1 MKKIMIV
8 LLLVLLAV
16 PFLAADRKGEETLK
30 TIYRLYGLQ
39 KYDEALPMIEKAM
52 KDFGITQEL
61 LKLKYKILLNREKY
75 EEALTFIDGEIKRSG
90 ETEAL
95 LAARFDL
102 LFRWGKLK
110 EALETARKKDS
121 ITKLKSPWDA
131 INIMHVYMRMG
142 SKQDALDWLQEAV
155 SRGFISYRILA
166 DKKYELLAKENR
178 FYEII
183 ETIKVAVGLGH
194 PARSFSVKTLN
205 GEDFTLFKQKGK
217 VVLLDFWATWCD
229 SCREEMPGLQKIHGE
244 FKDKGLEMI
253 GISLD
258 SSEEK
263 LKEYIKQNNLGWKMS
278 CSGQV
283 WNDPTVVRYGVNS
296 IPSLWLIDKKGFL
309 RSFDLKGNE
318 LSQTIAALLAEQ

>member
-1 MKKIMIV
+1 MKKVMIV
-8 LLLVLLAV
+8 VLLGLLAI
-16 PFLAADRKGEETLK
+16 PFLAADRGETLK
-30 TIYRLYGLQ
+30 TIYQLYGQ
-39 KYDEALPMIEKAM
+39 KRYDEALPMIEKAM
-52 KDFGITQEL
+52 KDFGVSQEL
-61 LKLKYKILLNREKY
+61 MKLKYKILLDQEKY
-75 EEALTFIDGEIKRSG
+75 DAALAFLDEEIKGSG

-102 LFRWGKLK
+102 LFRWGKLP
-110 EALETARKKDS
+110 EALEAARKKDN
-121 ITKLKSPWDA
+121 ITKPKSSWDA
-131 INIMHVYMRMG
+131 INIMHVYIRMG
-142 SKQDALDWLQEAV
+142 NKQDALDALQEAV

-166 DKKYELLAKENR
+166 DKKYDLLAKEVR

-194 PARSFSVKTLN
+194 PARSFSVKMLN

-229 SCREEMPGLQKIHGE
+229 PCRQEMPELKKIYDE
-244 FKDKGLEMI
+244 FKTKGFEMI

-258 SSEEK
+258 SNEGK
-263 LKEYIKQNNLGWKMS
+263 LKEYIKQNNLEWKMS

-283 WNDPTVVRYGVNS
+283 WNDPTVIRYGVNS

-309 RSFDLKGNE
+309 RSFDLKGQE
-318 LSQTIAALLAEQ
+318 LRKTIITLLTEK